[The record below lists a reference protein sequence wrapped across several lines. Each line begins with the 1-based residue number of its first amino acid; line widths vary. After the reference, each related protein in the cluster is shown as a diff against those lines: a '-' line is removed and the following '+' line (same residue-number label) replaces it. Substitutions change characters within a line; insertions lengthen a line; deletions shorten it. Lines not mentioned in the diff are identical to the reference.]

1 MSPRDSAATRRKLLE
16 AGREEFAEHG
26 IAGGRIDRIAER
38 AGVNKERVYGHFGS
52 KEKLFQ
58 AVLEAVK
65 AEHAAS
71 LPRPGEDV
79 GEWVG
84 RLYDAHAANGTMVRL
99 LMWEALYFEDRP
111 LPEDG
116 ARSDVYAAKVLALA
130 GSLGVEPDSAAAMSL
145 LSLIG
150 MGAWPFAMPHLARL
164 VVGPRML
171 TAQGSADL
179 RAHIV
184 AMANAA
190 VRGVEHT
197 PAAGGGTGDG
207 HESEGEGESQQA

>member
-1 MSPRDSAATRRKLLE
+1 MTPRDSAATRRKLLE

-26 IAGGRIDRIAER
+26 IAGGRIDRIAAA

-65 AEHAAS
+65 AEHAAA
-71 LPRPGEDV
+71 LPTPGEDV

-84 RLYDAHAANGTMVRL
+84 RLFDAHAANRTMVRL
-99 LMWEALYFEDRP
+99 TMWEALYFEDRP
-111 LPEDG
+111 LPEDE
-116 ARSDVYAAKVLALA
+116 ARSDIYAAKVLALA
-130 GSLGVEPDSAAAMSL
+130 RTLGVEPDSGVAMTL

-150 MGAWPFAMPHLARL
+150 LGSWPSSMPQMARL
-164 VVGPRML
+164 IVGPRVL
-171 TAQGSADL
+171 TAAGHADL

-184 AMANAA
+184 RLADAA
-190 VRGVEHT
+190 VEGAGHT
-197 PAAGGGTGDG
+197 AAGGGAG
-207 HESEGEGESQQA
+207 GEPPP

>member
-1 MSPRDSAATRRKLLE
+1 MAPRDSAATRRKLLE

-26 IAGGRIDRIAER
+26 IAGGRIDRIAEC

-71 LPRPGEDV
+71 LPQPGENA

-84 RLYDAHAANGTMVRL
+84 RLYDAHAANRTMVRL
-99 LMWEALYFEDRP
+99 MMWEALYFEDRP
-111 LPEDG
+111 LPTDES
-116 ARSDVYAAKVLALA
+116 RSDVYAAKVLALA
-130 GSLGVEPDSAAAMSL
+130 DSLGIEPDGAAAMTL
-145 LSLIG
+145 LALVG
-150 MGAWPFAMPHLARL
+150 MGAWPSAMPQMTRL
-164 VVGPRML
+164 VVGPRVL

-179 RAHIV
+179 RAHVV
-184 AMANAA
+184 AMADAA
-190 VRGVEHT
+190 VRGAAHT
-197 PAAGGGTGDG
+197 SAGDG
-207 HESEGEGESQQA
+207 GRQ